1 MLMTEPPWSYPV
13 TCKPAGI
20 NIPQSRQGTMQAY
33 WPCIPLCVFPGSS
46 ANHPVNRESHSP
58 SVANTFLPS
67 GSRFLIAFISV
78 KLAPGYTDSCS
89 LILPG

>member
-1 MLMTEPPWSYPV
+1 MVLPGDLQSCRHQHTAV
-13 TCKPAGI
+13 KTGHNAGI
-20 NIPQSRQGTMQAY
+20 LAVHPTVRFSR
-33 WPCIPLCVFPGSS
+33 SS

-67 GSRFLIAFISV
+67 GSRFLIAFSSV